1 MGHTFEELVEKRR
14 AADQAH
20 SRVDELR
27 QSFGPPTEH
36 KWTRQQTATYETAWR
51 AWRDL
56 DRDLR
61 SAMAEYAKEQGRPRQ
76 EVEKEVQTTVRRTD
90 ARGRAEPKQ
99 ERE

>member
-1 MGHTFEELVEKRR
+1 MEKRR

-27 QSFGPPTEH
+27 RSYGPPTEH
-36 KWTRQQTATYETAWR
+36 KWTRHETATYETALR

-61 SAMAEYAKEQGRPRQ
+61 SALAEYAKEQGRPRQ
-76 EVEKEVQTTVRRTD
+76 EVEREVQTAVRRSD
-90 ARGRAEPKQ
+90 AHRRTES